1 VGASGGHGPIR
12 YQVSRYVPGRMAAF
26 SFCTASGLD
35 GGHRFE
41 VVPEGDGTVLRHVL
55 EARPVGQ
62 GRLTWPLVMRPLHD
76 ALIEDAMDRAERA
89 VGGHPRRRW
98 SPQVALLRTVLGING
113 APHVSSETTPSV
125 EPVPVSSIAT
135 PERERAAASA

>member
-1 VGASGGHGPIR
+1 MEVLDVIRNVHERRLDAAPGEVGALLDSLAGADDRLWPHDRWPAMRFERPLDARASAEPLRVGASGGHGPIR
-12 YQVSRYVPGRMAAF
+12 YQVSRYVPGRMGAF

-62 GRLTWPLVMRPLHD
+62 GRLTWPLVMRPL
-76 ALIEDAMDRAERA
+76 
-89 VGGHPRRRW
+89 
-98 SPQVALLRTVLGING
+98 
-113 APHVSSETTPSV
+113 
-125 EPVPVSSIAT
+125 
-135 PERERAAASA
+135 